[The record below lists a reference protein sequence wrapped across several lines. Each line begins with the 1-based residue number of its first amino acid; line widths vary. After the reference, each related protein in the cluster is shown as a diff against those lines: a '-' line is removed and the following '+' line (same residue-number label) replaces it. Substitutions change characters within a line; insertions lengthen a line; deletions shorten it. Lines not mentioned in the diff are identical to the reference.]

1 MIETITQLAP
11 ALDSASYVD
20 TFVWF
25 FLLMPAL
32 VAIPLVIYGLLIT
45 AVTFLRALL

>member
-1 MIETITQLAP
+1 MTNTILQLAS

-32 VAIPLVIYGLLIT
+32 VALPLVIYGVILF
-45 AVTFLRALL
+45 AVTFIRSLL

>member
-1 MIETITQLAP
+1 MIDTITQLAP

-25 FLLMPAL
+25 FLLMPLL
-32 VAIPLVIYGLLIT
+32 VAVPLVIYGVLLS
-45 AVTFLRALL
+45 AVSLIRWF